1 MNKLSQFFYRCSN
14 FYLAISITLVWQ
26 FFLYFVFIDK
36 ALEFQVP
43 NANVQS
49 LGTAFGF
56 DETKISDFL
65 TSRSEEKIK
74 YYIELLQIWDMIF
87 ALIYGIIFMVWLSF
101 LLKHH
106 QSGLGRLNLFPL
118 NQVFFDFMENIELS
132 VICNQYL
139 LDGTFSSGS
148 AQRAS
153 IYCMIKW
160 TCYAFT
166 IGLIVIGLILFI
178 FRIAGKK
185 ALG

>member
-1 MNKLSQFFYRCSN
+1 MNKLSKFFYRCSN
-14 FYLAISITLVWQ
+14 FYLAISITLVWL
-26 FFLYFVFIDK
+26 FFLYFVFIGK

-56 DETKISDFL
+56 NETKISDFL

-74 YYIELLQIWDMIF
+74 SYIELLQIWDMIF
-87 ALIYGIIFMVWLSF
+87 ALIYGIMHVVWVSF
-101 LLKHH
+101 FLKYN
-106 QSGLGRLNLFPL
+106 QSRLGRLNLFPL
-118 NQVFFDFMENIELS
+118 NQVFFDFMENFELS

-148 AQRAS
+148 VQRAS

-160 TCYAFT
+160 TCYFLV
-166 IGLIVIGLILFI
+166 IGLILIGLILFI
-178 FRIAGKK
+178 FRSLRNKPLA
-185 ALG
+185 